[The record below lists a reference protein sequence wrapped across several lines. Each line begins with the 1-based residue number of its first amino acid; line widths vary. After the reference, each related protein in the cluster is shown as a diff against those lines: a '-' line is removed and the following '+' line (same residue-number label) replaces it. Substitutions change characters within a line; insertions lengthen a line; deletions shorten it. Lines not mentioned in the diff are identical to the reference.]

1 MNTKSGVKQGL
12 IPGEALIY
20 ERANGVLYARYRD
33 PPHNMIE
40 RWVVG
45 GEPKAVAQAMGI
57 IDYDEWKDI
66 MLKAESNVT
75 LKKLIKKLRQTYY
88 LIKEPNE

>member
-1 MNTKSGVKQGL
+1 MGTL
-12 IPGEALIY
+12 IPNQALIY
-20 ERANGVLYARYRD
+20 ERANGVVFARYRD

-45 GEPKAVAQAMGI
+45 GEPKAVAEAMGI

-66 MLKAESNVT
+66 MMVSEEHEIIRKQ
-75 LKKLIKKLRQTYY
+75 LKKLRTLYY
-88 LIKEPNE
+88 IVKDKNE

>member
-1 MNTKSGVKQGL
+1 MSRAVVKQAL
-12 IPGEALIY
+12 IPGQALIY
-20 ERANGVLYARYRD
+20 ERANGVVFARYRD

-45 GEPKAVAQAMGI
+45 GEPKAVAEAMGI

-66 MLKAESNVT
+66 MMAAETNFT
-75 LKKLIKKLRQTYY
+75 LRKLIQKLRNTYY
-88 LIKEPNE
+88 MIGSKE

>member
-1 MNTKSGVKQGL
+1 MTKKSIVKQGL
-12 IPGEALIY
+12 IPGQALIY
-20 ERANGVLYARYRD
+20 ERANGVTYARYRD

-45 GEPKAVAQAMGI
+45 GEPKAVAEAMGI

-66 MLKAESNVT
+66 MMIAEGNVT
-75 LKKLIKKLRQTYY
+75 LQKLIKKLRQTYY

>member
-1 MNTKSGVKQGL
+1 MSRSVVKQSL
-12 IPGEALIY
+12 IPGQALIY
-20 ERANGVLYARYRD
+20 ERANGVTYARYRD

-45 GEPKAVAQAMGI
+45 GEPKAVAEAMGV

-66 MLKAESNVT
+66 MMAAETNYT
-75 LKKLIKKLRQTYY
+75 LRKLNQKLRNTYY
-88 LIKEPNE
+88 MIGLKE

>member
-1 MNTKSGVKQGL
+1 MSRSVVKQSL
-12 IPGEALIY
+12 IPGQALIY
-20 ERANGVLYARYRD
+20 ERANGVTYARYRD

-45 GEPKAVAQAMGI
+45 GEPKAVAEAMGV

-66 MLKAESNVT
+66 MMAAETNYT
-75 LKKLIKKLRQTYY
+75 LRKLIQKLRNTYY
-88 LIKEPNE
+88 MIGSKE

>member
-1 MNTKSGVKQGL
+1 MSRSLVKQGL
-12 IPGEALIY
+12 IPGQALIY
-20 ERANGVLYARYRD
+20 ERANGVTYARYRD

-45 GEPKAVAQAMGI
+45 GEPKAVAEAMGI

-66 MLKAESNVT
+66 MMTSEKSVT
-75 LKKLIKKLRQTYY
+75 LQKLIEKLRTTYH
-88 LIKEPNE
+88 LVRTKE